1 MREGSVPKGRNEF
14 VLIIALGAI
23 VFLAIGLVAWFR
35 RGEVNGI
42 GTFGRPVVLV
52 ALGLLAYGGRSWA
65 RTAATVWM
73 SVIALVL
80 MLNAIPVIGA
90 NVGAGVGFFLIGA
103 GFGAA
108 AFRLQTSP
116 HIDTFLAERRR
127 GDSATLA
134 S

>member
-1 MREGSVPKGRNEF
+1 MQEGSVPRGRNEF
-14 VLIIALGAI
+14 IAIIALGAL
-23 VFLAIGLVAWFR
+23 VFVAIGLGAWWR
-35 RGEVNGI
+35 SGTI
-42 GTFGRPVVLV
+42 GGVGTVGRPVVLV

-80 MLNAIPVIGA
+80 MINAIPIVGV
-90 NVGAGVGFFLIGA
+90 NFGAGMLFLVAGA
-103 GFGAA
+103 TFGTA

-116 HIDTFLAERRR
+116 HIDTFLAERR
-127 GDSATLA
+127 GTSATLA